1 MTGKLRGL
9 KIVAAMLIILVL
21 PSLFFTY
28 IGHEPMKEKNK
39 ASRQIAVVNDD
50 IGSEFD
56 KEPVNFGQEIAP
68 ALEEESEYSWQV
80 VSRSTAEKGLVSQ
93 EYDAVVYFPSD
104 FSRNILTYD
113 EESPLKASVK
123 YDIQSNL
130 DAKNKEKIQKEL
142 EVSKSKMNKHI
153 STLYWSVVSQSVED
167 IRKKFDKILEKEIAF
182 QDTIYNFYNPN
193 SEKLA
198 EEIDQQRKMIESL
211 FASTKDA
218 GKVSAA
224 SAADAE
230 KSKQEVAAFVDAV
243 NQYKEYQQKQNEVF
257 AMTAQQNKL
266 MLEESLS
273 KYETMLSEGVRT
285 IADRQLEA
293 SPEFQTDDTALKEK
307 VAELKEKIT
316 DSSAKMN
323 QLSETIKNSTIEEQF
338 ARLETVQKE
347 LITEYKK
354 ASSEAALSEI
364 TKKLIPEREKLQGAA
379 APNPED
385 PANPGVPDTEQP
397 QPGNGEAL
405 LETIAGLKKQ
415 ADSLKAQL
423 ESDPEKNQA
432 ALTALE
438 AIKKEIDKAETQAGE
453 QNTKYKEL
461 ENLYNDLAK
470 QMEDG
475 AEPPAGSEDKVIAVI
490 QEKEKA
496 IMKSGLLTEK
506 SQEALA
512 PYFSAAIQNKNMED
526 LLKYHS
532 SLSDFD
538 SMLQRSAVSDEQLIE
553 DIVKNQGKTEDIRT
567 AFSVLKSETGEF
579 NNIQEGLNS
588 SVEDVTKL
596 EGDYST
602 YAEKVEGF
610 VDKYG
615 TFISEEQAAILAD
628 LETIQFNS
636 GDVTGELREN
646 YQTPEPEVPASENMQ
661 GEFFVAMQSSAA
673 GDIQRISG
681 LISSL
686 AERQDSIENYTS
698 TLQQKVGSV
707 QGRADKLNNTWAANV
722 DSTRKVKTDVYSLL
736 NNTLVDDQQNGYVYD
751 YLASPVKIDGK
762 VAADKTVN
770 TPPVVMLVIILLC
783 ALLIGFFLSYF
794 TGLQALIH
802 LTIFLL
808 LNLAAGLIISIYGLN
823 IYPLEG
829 EQAVAWTV
837 ITILLLM
844 AGSSLVR
851 LAFYTGPIIGS
862 IITAGLIVFFITPL
876 LDMVLPNFDFSH
888 PVSNIYLSIQYGD
901 QGAFYPA
908 AAVLG
913 VLTILFTAIPYIS
926 RMRELKK
933 QRDLAHEA

>member
-28 IGHEPMKEKNK
+28 IGHEPMKEKSK

-56 KEPVNFGQEIAP
+56 KEPVNFGQEITP

-243 NQYKEYQQKQNEVF
+243 NKYREYQQKQNEVF

-273 KYETMLSEGVRT
+273 KYETMLNDGVRT

-293 SPEFQTDDTALKEK
+293 SPEFQMDDTALKEK

-316 DSSAKMN
+316 DSSLKMN

-379 APNPED
+379 TPD
-385 PANPGVPDTEQP
+385 PAEPGVPDPEQP

-405 LETIAGLKKQ
+405 LATITNLKTQAENMKKQ
-415 ADSLKAQL
+415 L
-423 ESDPEKNQA
+423 ETEPEKNQA
-432 ALTALE
+432 ALMALE
-438 AIKKEIDKAETQAGE
+438 AIKKEIDNAELQAGE

-461 ENLYNDLAK
+461 EKLYTDLAK

-475 AEPPAGSEDKVIAVI
+475 AEPPAGSEDRVIAVI

-496 IMKSGLLTEK
+496 IMQSGLLTEK
-506 SQEALA
+506 AQEALA

-532 SLSDFD
+532 SLSGFD
-538 SMLQRSAVSDEQLIE
+538 STLQRSAVSDEQLIE
-553 DIVKNQGKTEDIRT
+553 DIVKNQGKTEEIRT
-567 AFSVLKSETGEF
+567 AFSVLKNETGEF

-588 SVEDVTKL
+588 SVDDVTKL
-596 EGDYST
+596 EDDYTT
-602 YAEKVEGF
+602 YAEKIEGF

-646 YQTPEPEVPASENMQ
+646 FQTPEPEVPASENME
-661 GEFFVAMQSSAA
+661 GEFFVAMQGSAA

-751 YLASPVKIDGK
+751 YLASPVKIDGE

-829 EQAVAWTV
+829 EQAIAWTV

-851 LAFYTGPIIGS
+851 LAFYAGPIVGS

-888 PVSNIYLSIQYGD
+888 PVSNVYLSIQYGD

-908 AAVLG
+908 AAVLV